1 MFSKIMDR
9 KRLKM
14 ERKLNIANE
23 IYQKDKGLPI
33 ELGYVEVAFEKCLA
47 SGSLIENNIVG

>member
-1 MFSKIMDR
+1 MDR

-47 SGSLIENNIVG
+47 SGSLIEDNIVG